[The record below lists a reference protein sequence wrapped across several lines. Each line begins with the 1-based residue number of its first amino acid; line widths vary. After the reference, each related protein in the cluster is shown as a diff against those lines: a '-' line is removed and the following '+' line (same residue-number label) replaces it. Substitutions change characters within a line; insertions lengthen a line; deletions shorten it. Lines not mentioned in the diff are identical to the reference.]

1 MEYLLLCL
9 FLIDWSAISQEDDSG
24 ESSPVDQGCRRT
36 DFLQFP
42 LYSSRTKNLQTSYF
56 DGAATLPPEDERA
69 MVASARN
76 AC

>member
-1 MEYLLLCL
+1 LPLAL
-9 FLIDWSAISQEDDSG
+9 FLIWSLAISQEDDSG
-24 ESSPVDQGCRRT
+24 ESTSADQGCGRT

-42 LYSSRTKNLQTSYF
+42 LYSSLTKNLQTSYF
-56 DGAATLPPEDERA
+56 EGAATLLPWGERE